1 MPKVALSHFEAT
13 LLFAFL
19 SSIVLGVV
27 TKKSDRDRLYYGLY
41 CFGYFVVAVFCIAWA
56 MRLGHG

>member
-1 MPKVALSHFEAT
+1 MPKVNLTHFETT

-27 TKKSDRDRLYYGLY
+27 SKKTDRDRLYYGLY
-41 CFGYFVVAVFCIAWA
+41 CFSYFVVAVFVIAWLIK
-56 MRLGHG
+56 LGHG